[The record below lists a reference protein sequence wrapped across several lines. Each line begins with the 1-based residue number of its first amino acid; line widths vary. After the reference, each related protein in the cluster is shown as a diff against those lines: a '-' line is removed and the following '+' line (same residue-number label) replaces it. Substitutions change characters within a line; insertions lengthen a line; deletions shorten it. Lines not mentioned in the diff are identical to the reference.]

1 MPLKL
6 ELELSDKD
14 LDYFRTVIVETWERN
29 AKREEKEILEGVR
42 RLLQEAQDSQVPD
55 YVSKRLADLGTMLS
69 LLEDKEWPLEEKYRE
84 RILAA
89 ISYFAEP
96 DDLIPDKIPGLGFLD
111 DALMAEIVM
120 EELKHELDGYRE
132 FCEFRKSR
140 ESTHGKDAKVSRE
153 DWLADRRRQLR
164 YRIERRMRERR
175 MRHSSSYGATNPI
188 LNFFSE
194 PY

>member
-42 RLLQEAQDSQVPD
+42 RLLQEAQDSEVPD

-120 EELKHELDGYRE
+120 EELKHELEGYRE

-153 DWLADRRRQLR
+153 DWLADRRRQIR

-188 LNFFSE
+188 LSFFSE